1 MRWAGLALL
10 ALMPIHVVMRPEHAW
25 LLLSACDVAAIV
37 CAVGAITGR
46 LDVVAIAG
54 LFALAVGLPSYAIG
68 LATTNPIN
76 PTSLAVHVVPAIMG
90 IVAISRRGVPRR
102 AALIAWCAYVLVFV
116 AGYMFPPHEL
126 NINMASKVWPPLARV
141 FPTTLAFHAGLL
153 AITAGLLFVGELIA
167 VRARRAPPAR
177 S

>member
-1 MRWAGLALL
+1 MRWAGIALL
-10 ALMPIHVVMRPEHAW
+10 LMMPIHVALRPEHAW

-37 CAVGAITGR
+37 CAIGAITGR

-76 PTSLAVHVVPAIMG
+76 PTSFAVHIVPSILG
-90 IVAISRRGVPRR
+90 IIAISRQGVPRR
-102 AALIAWCAYVLVFV
+102 AALIAWSAYVLLMA
-116 AGYMFPPHEL
+116 AGYVFPPHDL

-153 AITAGLLFVGELIA
+153 AITAGLLFAGQQIA